1 MIGYIGVIDFLT
13 INEENRLRKE
23 VQTLRV
29 EKSSWE
35 AMRKEFDDIKELL
48 KQG

>member
-1 MIGYIGVIDFLT
+1 LLT
-13 INEENRLRKE
+13 IDPSMRLQKE

-35 AMRKEFDDIKELL
+35 SLRDEVNSLKAYLKEHP
-48 KQG
+48 